1 MRRRKGVPK
10 TGVSKYSLR
19 EANNSRADRGDRGM
33 VGRDIVR
40 IILYGIGLGS
50 LSSLIYF
57 AGPLIAIGDWRPLEN
72 PITRD
77 IALVLLIAGAA
88 SFGGFSFYRRRK
100 SAQGIADG
108 IAGEGEPVNDEPLL
122 KERMKDALATL
133 KTASGGKSGYLYDLP
148 WYVIIGPPGSGKTT
162 ALVNSGLK
170 FPLSQGATPSAIA
183 GIGGTRYCDWWFTE
197 EAVLIDTAGRY
208 TTQDSDAKSDKQS
221 WFSFLD
227 LLKKNRPRQPIN
239 GVIVAISVED
249 LLTLPAAEITAHA
262 NAIRARLLDLH
273 QRLKVD
279 FPVYAL
285 FTKTDLVAGFTE
297 YFSYLNE
304 AGRRQVWGA
313 TFQTATK
320 KKNMVGEIPN
330 QFDQLLEWL
339 SEDTIDRLQEEP
351 SPNYRVSLFGFPTQM
366 ARLKHVVF
374 NFLNQ
379 IFEPTRYHVNA
390 TLRGFYFTSGT
401 QQGTPID
408 QLIGSLARSFGAEQV
423 ATTGYSGVGK
433 SFFLT
438 DLISKVIIGEADW
451 VSTDRAAI
459 RRALILKAITLT
471 LVGLISV
478 GLTVAWLTSFKHNR
492 DLIDQNEQADDEYS
506 AAASPLV
513 KQTVIDDRELHKV
526 LPLLHRL
533 RNVPVGYGNRT
544 TPTPAS
550 AKFGLSQ
557 RDRLQSSS
565 QTAYHTALERL
576 FRPRLLYRLEE
587 QLNTRIADA
596 GFVYEALKVY
606 MMLGGLQPPDQE
618 LIKSW
623 MQRDWAEN
631 LYPGPTNSEGRRL
644 LEEHLSAMFALETEE
659 PPLVELDGRLVSEA
673 QKTLAR
679 LSVSQRA
686 YELLKSE
693 ARASTADDWIVS
705 RKGGLDVSNVFE
717 ADRGQSL
724 DAISVPAFFTYS
736 GFQDKF
742 IAKLANLSERVKRDR
757 WVLGEAGQQAALSQ
771 QYDNL
776 ANNLL
781 DLYGN
786 DFIAAWRSALSKL
799 KMKKLLA
806 DKPRYQALRA
816 VSAPTSP
823 LRLILESIREETVLT
838 RERPKPANSGN
849 AARAPDPK
857 TATLAILFNTQD
869 GPPGT
874 KIEAQFKPFHAVL
887 EGDSTKRPIDSVIAN
902 LNDIAQSLTLIIE
915 NPLLT
920 AQANAALQ
928 TQVAALRNNAARMPP
943 PFSDMLRGA
952 AAEFEGD
959 MAASTAGQLLVTLR
973 DQVTPVCQ
981 QTIANRYP
989 FTRGSNQ
996 EVPLGDFSKLFSPN
1010 GILDKFFTQSLAP
1023 YADTSKPEWA
1033 WRKESPVG
1041 STLSADTL
1049 KQFQRAAYIR
1059 DAFFQNGGNL
1069 PMVALSVLP
1078 AVITGAGASA
1088 RIELGGT
1095 AIVSP
1100 TAPAPSSSFGTSSQ
1114 PVQPVTVAPTN
1125 VQWPGPSMRA
1135 AISVT
1140 NDASSPPSVLERTG
1154 PWSLFR
1160 ILEAGSMTARAE
1172 TASATFI
1179 VAGRELKY
1187 QITTGSIRNPLN
1199 LSALRDFRCPSGI

>member
-1 MRRRKGVPK
+1 MLGKEV
-10 TGVSKYSLR
+10 
-19 EANNSRADRGDRGM
+19 
-33 VGRDIVR
+33 VR
-40 IILYGIGLGS
+40 IVLYGIGLGS

-57 AGPLIAIGDWRPLEN
+57 AGPLIVIGEWRPFEN
-72 PITRD
+72 YIIRD
-77 IALVLLIAGAA
+77 ITLVLLIAGVA
-88 SFGGFSFYRRRK
+88 SFGSFSFLRRRK
-100 SAQGIADG
+100 NEKKIAEGIA
-108 IAGEGEPVNDEPLL
+108 AEGEPVDDQPVL
-122 KERMKDALATL
+122 KDRMKDALATL

-162 ALVNSGLK
+162 ALINSGLK
-170 FPLSQGATPSAIA
+170 FPLAQGSTPAAIA
-183 GIGGTRYCDWWFTE
+183 GVGGTRYCDWWFTE

-249 LLTLPAAEITAHA
+249 LLTLPPAEITAHA

-320 KKNMVGEIPN
+320 KKNLVGEIPN

-351 SPNYRVSLFGFPTQM
+351 SPAYRVSLFGFPTQM

-374 NFLNQ
+374 SFLNQ

-390 TLRGFYFTSGT
+390 TLRGFYFSSGT

-408 QLIGSLARSFGAEQV
+408 QLIGSLARSFGAEQI
-423 ATTGYSGVGK
+423 ANTGYSGVGK

-459 RRALILKAITLT
+459 RRALILKATTLT

-478 GLTVAWLTSFKHNR
+478 GLTVAWLTSFKQNR
-492 DLIDQNEQADDEYS
+492 DVIELNEQADEEYAS
-506 AAASPLV
+506 AAAPLV
-513 KQTVIDDRELHKV
+513 TQTVIDDRELHKV
-526 LPLLHRL
+526 LPVLHRL
-533 RNVPVGYGNRT
+533 RNTPIGYGGRT

-550 AKFGLSQ
+550 ATFGLSQ

-565 QTAYHTALERL
+565 ESAYHTALERL

-587 QLNTRIADA
+587 QLNVRITDA

-606 MMLGGLQPPDQE
+606 MMLGGLHPEDRE

-631 LYPGPTNSEGRRL
+631 LYPGPTNSEGRKL
-644 LEEHLSAMFALETEE
+644 LEEHLAAMFDLETEQ
-659 PPLVELDGRLVSEA
+659 PPLVELDGRLILEA

-679 LSVSQRA
+679 LSISQRA

-693 ARASTADDWIVS
+693 ARASTAGDWVVGK
-705 RKGGLDVSNVFE
+705 KGGLDVSNVFE
-717 ADRGQSL
+717 AGGQSL
-724 DAISVPAFFTYS
+724 DTVNVPAFFTYN

-742 IAKLANLSERVKRDR
+742 VAKLGDLSERMKKDR

-776 ANNLL
+776 ANNIL

-786 DFIAAWRSALSKL
+786 DFIAAWRNALAKL

-806 DKPRYQALRA
+806 DKPKYQALRA
-816 VSAPTSP
+816 VSAPASP
-823 LRLILESIREETVLT
+823 LRLILESIRDETLLT
-838 RERPKPANSGN
+838 RERPKPAASSGN
-849 AARAPDPK
+849 TAAPPEPK
-857 TATLAILFNTQD
+857 IATLALLFNTQD
-869 GPPGT
+869 GPPGA
-874 KIEAQFKPFHAVL
+874 KIEAQFKPYHAVL
-887 EGDSTKRPIDSVIAN
+887 EGDSTRRPIDSIIAN

-928 TQVAALRNNAARMPP
+928 TQVAALKNNAARLPP

-973 DQVTPVCQ
+973 DQVTATCQ
-981 QTIANRYP
+981 QIISSRYP

-996 EVPLGDFSKLFSPN
+996 EVPLGDFSKLFAPN

-1041 STLSADTL
+1041 NTLAPDTL

-1069 PMVALSVLP
+1069 PMVALSVQP
-1078 AVITGAGASA
+1078 PVVSGAGASA
-1088 RIELGGT
+1088 KLELGGT
-1095 AIVSP
+1095 TIVSP
-1100 TAPAPSSSFGTSSQ
+1100 TATAPSSVFGTSSPPAQ
-1114 PVQPVTVAPTN
+1114 PVNVAPIN
-1125 VQWPGPSMRA
+1125 VQWPGPSMRT

-1140 NDASSPPSVLERTG
+1140 NDATSQPSVLERTG

-1179 VAGRELKY
+1179 VAGRELRY

-1199 LSALRDFRCPSGI
+1199 LGALRDFRCPSGI

>member
-1 MRRRKGVPK
+1 MLGK
-10 TGVSKYSLR
+10 
-19 EANNSRADRGDRGM
+19 
-33 VGRDIVR
+33 DIVR

-57 AGPLIAIGDWRPLEN
+57 AGPLIAFGDWRPLEN
-72 PITRD
+72 YIIRD
-77 IALVLLIAGAA
+77 ITLVLLIAGAA
-88 SFGGFSFYRRRK
+88 SFGGFTFWRRRK
-100 SAQGIADG
+100 NAQKIAEG
-108 IAGEGEPVNDEPLL
+108 IAGESDPVDDEPLL
-122 KERMKDALATL
+122 KERMTDALATL

-170 FPLSQGATPSAIA
+170 FPLSQGSTPSAVA

-249 LLTLPAAEITAHA
+249 LLTLPAAEVTAHA

-285 FTKTDLVAGFTE
+285 FTKTDLIAGFTE

-313 TFQTATK
+313 TFQTASK
-320 KKNMVGEIPN
+320 KKNLVGEIPN
-330 QFDQLLEWL
+330 EFDKLLEWL
-339 SEDTIDRLQEEP
+339 SEDSIDRLQEEP

-374 NFLNQ
+374 SFLNQ

-408 QLIGSLARSFGAEQV
+408 QLIGSLARSFGAEQI
-423 ATTGYSGVGK
+423 ASTGYSGTGK

-459 RRALILKAITLT
+459 RRALILKATTLS
-471 LVGLISV
+471 LIGLISV
-478 GLTVAWLTSFKHNR
+478 GLTVAWLTSYKQNR
-492 DLIDQNEQADDEYS
+492 DLIEQNEQADEEYAS
-506 AAASPLV
+506 AAGPLV
-513 KQTVIDDRELHKV
+513 KQIVIDDRELHKI

-533 RNVPVGYGNRT
+533 RNTPVGYASRT
-544 TPTPAS
+544 VPTPTS

-565 QTAYHTALERL
+565 ETAYDTALERL

-587 QLNTRIADA
+587 QLNARITDA
-596 GFVYEALKVY
+596 AFVYEALKVY
-606 MMLGGLQPPDQE
+606 MMLGGLHPADKE
-618 LIKSW
+618 LIKAW

-644 LEEHLSAMFALETEE
+644 LEEHLAAMFDLETEQ
-659 PPLVELDGRLVSEA
+659 PPLVELDGNLITEA

-693 ARASTADDWIVS
+693 ARASTAGDWIAA
-705 RKGGLDVSNVFE
+705 RKGGLDAANVFE
-717 ADRGQSL
+717 ADRGQPL
-724 DAISVPAFFTYS
+724 DSIRVSEFFTYS

-742 IAKLANLSERVKRDR
+742 IAKLGTLSERMKNDR
-757 WVLGEAGQQAALSQ
+757 WVLGEAGQQGALSQ

-776 ANNLL
+776 ANNLF

-786 DFIAAWRSALSKL
+786 DFIAAWRSALTKL
-799 KMKKLLA
+799 RMKKLLA
-806 DKPRYQALRA
+806 DKRKYEALRA
-816 VSAPTSP
+816 VSAPASP
-823 LRLILESIREETVLT
+823 LKLVLESIRDETVLT
-838 RERPKPANSGN
+838 RERPKPANTGG
-849 AARAPDPK
+849 AAPAPDAK
-857 TATLAILFNTQD
+857 AAALALLLNTQD
-869 GPPGT
+869 GPAGA
-874 KIEAQFKPFHAVL
+874 KIEAQFKPYHAVL
-887 EGDSTKRPIDSVIAN
+887 EGDSTRRPIDSIIAN
-902 LNDIAQSLTLIIE
+902 LNEIAQSLTLIVE

-928 TQVAALRNNAARMPP
+928 NQVATLRNNAARIPP

-973 DQVTPVCQ
+973 DQVTPACQ
-981 QTIANRYP
+981 QIISNRYP

-996 EVPLGDFSKLFSPN
+996 DVPLADFAKLFSPS
-1010 GILDKFFTQSLAP
+1010 GILDKFFTQSLQP

-1033 WRKESPVG
+1033 WRKENAVG
-1041 STLSADTL
+1041 NTLSADTL

-1059 DAFFQNGGNL
+1059 DAFFQGGGNQ
-1069 PMVALSVLP
+1069 PMVALSVQP
-1078 AVITGAGASA
+1078 PTITGAGASA
-1088 RIELGGT
+1088 KIELGGIV
-1095 AIVSP
+1095 IVSP
-1100 TAPAPSSSFGTSSQ
+1100 AAAAPSTSVFGTSSQ
-1114 PVQPVTVAPTN
+1114 PPPPANVAPTN
-1125 VQWPGPSMRA
+1125 VQWPGPSMRT

-1140 NDASSPPSVLERTG
+1140 NDATSQPSVLERTG

-1172 TASATFI
+1172 SASATFI

-1199 LSALRDFRCPSGI
+1199 LGALRDFRCPSGI

>member
-1 MRRRKGVPK
+1 MLGKDI
-10 TGVSKYSLR
+10 LR
-19 EANNSRADRGDRGM
+19 
-33 VGRDIVR
+33 IV
-40 IILYGIGLGS
+40 LYGIGLGS
-50 LSSLIYF
+50 IASLIYF
-57 AGPLIAIGDWRPLEN
+57 AGPLIAFGDWRPLEN
-72 PITRD
+72 PIIRD
-77 IALVLLIAGAA
+77 IALVLLMAGAA
-88 SFGGFSFYRRRK
+88 SFGGLTFYRRRK
-100 SAQGIADG
+100 GAEKIAEG
-108 IAGEGEPVNDEPLL
+108 IAGKDEPVNDEPVL
-122 KERMKDALATL
+122 KDRMKDALATL
-133 KTASGGKSGYLYDLP
+133 KTASGGKSSYLYDLP

-170 FPLSQGATPSAIA
+170 FPLSQGATPSAVA
-183 GIGGTRYCDWWFTE
+183 GIGGTRFCDWWFTE

-208 TTQDSDAKSDKQS
+208 TTQDSDAKADKQS

-249 LLTLPAAEITAHA
+249 LLTLPPAEITAHA

-313 TFQTATK
+313 TFQTANK
-320 KKNMVGEIPN
+320 KQNLVGEIPN
-330 QFDQLLEWL
+330 QYDQLLEWL

-366 ARLKHVVF
+366 ARLKPAVF
-374 NFLNQ
+374 SFLNQ

-423 ATTGYSGVGK
+423 ASTGYSGIGK

-459 RRALILKAITLT
+459 RRAMILKAITLS

-478 GLTVAWLTSFKHNR
+478 GLSVAWLTSFKYNR
-492 DLIDQNEQADDEYS
+492 DLIRQNEQADDEYAT
-506 AAASPLV
+506 AAASVV

-533 RNVPVGYGNRT
+533 RNTPVGYGSRT
-544 TPTPAS
+544 SPTPAS

-557 RDRLQSSS
+557 HARLQSSS
-565 QTAYHTALERL
+565 ETAYHTALERL

-587 QLNTRIADA
+587 QLNARVTDA

-606 MMLGGLQPPDQE
+606 MMLGGLHPPDHE

-623 MQRDWAEN
+623 LRRDWADN
-631 LYPGPTNSEGRRL
+631 LYPGPTNSEGRQL
-644 LEEHLSAMFALETEE
+644 LEDHLDAMFALETEQ
-659 PPLVELDGRLVSEA
+659 PPLVELDGRLILEC

-679 LSVSQRA
+679 LNVSQRA

-693 ARASTADDWIVS
+693 ARSSTAGDWVVS
-705 RKGGLDVSNVFE
+705 RKGGLDAASVFE

-724 DAISVPAFFTYS
+724 DTIRVPAFFTYS

-742 IAKLANLSERVKRDR
+742 IAKLGDLAERMRRDR
-757 WVLGEAGQQAALSQ
+757 WVLGEAGQQAALGQ

-776 ANNLL
+776 ASNLL

-786 DFIAAWRSALSKL
+786 DFIRAWRDALAKL

-806 DKPRYQALRA
+806 DKPKYQALRA

-823 LRLILESIREETVLT
+823 LRLILESIREETALT
-838 RERPKPANSGN
+838 RERSKSPKDGGA
-849 AARAPDPK
+849 DPK
-857 TATLAILFNTQD
+857 TASPALLFNTQD
-869 GPPGT
+869 GPPGA

-887 EGDSTKRPIDSVIAN
+887 EGDSTRRPIDSIIAN
-902 LNDIAQSLTLIIE
+902 LNDIAQSLTLILE

-920 AQANAALQ
+920 AQTNAALQ
-928 TQVAALRNNAARMPP
+928 TQVAALRNNASRMPP

-959 MAASTAGQLLVTLR
+959 MAMSTAGQLLVTLR

-989 FTRGSNQ
+989 FTRGSSQ
-996 EVPLGDFSKLFSPN
+996 EVPLGDFSKLFAPN
-1010 GILDKFFTQSLAP
+1010 GILDKFFSQSLAP
-1023 YADTSKPEWA
+1023 YADTSKPEWT

-1041 STLSADTL
+1041 NTLSADTL

-1069 PMVALSVLP
+1069 PMVALSVQP
-1078 AVITGAGASA
+1078 PVIAGDGTSA
-1088 RIELGGT
+1088 KIEVGGT
-1095 AIVSP
+1095 VIVSP
-1100 TAPAPSSSFGTSSQ
+1100 TTPAPRSSLLGRSPPPDQ
-1114 PVQPVTVAPTN
+1114 PTTVAPTN
-1125 VQWPGPSMRA
+1125 VLWPGPSMRT
-1135 AISVT
+1135 AISVV
-1140 NDASSPPSVLERTG
+1140 NDASGQPSVLERNG

-1172 TASATFI
+1172 TASAMFI

-1187 QITTGSIRNPLN
+1187 QITTGSIKNPLN
-1199 LSALRDFRCPSGI
+1199 LSVLRDFHCPTGI